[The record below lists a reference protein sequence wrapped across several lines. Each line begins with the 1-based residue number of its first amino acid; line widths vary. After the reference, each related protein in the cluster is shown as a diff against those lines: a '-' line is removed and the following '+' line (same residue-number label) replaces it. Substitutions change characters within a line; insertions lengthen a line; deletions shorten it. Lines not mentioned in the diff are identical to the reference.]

1 MAGLRLLIKDEAG
14 NVRTLSDNAYVGP
27 EQPINEDIVIWID
40 TTSGQPELKFKHN
53 NEWIYAG
60 GCPAYSEV
68 TTLNNVEPAK
78 FIKAELWSWN
88 SSELRFATIP
98 PAGTECH
105 IIAHNTSSNEITI
118 TIPAGENYVNMTD
131 DALTIDGDGYIEI
144 NAISDGSKLY
154 IRSIQ

>member
-27 EQPINEDIVIWID
+27 EQPTNEGIVIWID

-60 GCPAYSEV
+60 GCPVYSEV
-68 TTLNNVEPAK
+68 TTIDNVMPAN
-78 FIKAELWSWN
+78 FIKAELSA
-88 SSELRFATIP
+88 SSQFGFATIP
-98 PAGTECH
+98 VAGTECH

-131 DALTIDGDGYIEI
+131 DALTIGADGYIEI

-154 IRSIQ
+154 IRSI

>member
-1 MAGLRLLIKDEAG
+1 MARLKLLIKDAA
-14 NVRTLSDNAYVGP
+14 NKVYTLSDNVYVGP
-27 EQPINEDIVIWID
+27 EQPTDSGVLFWVD
-40 TTSGQPELKFKHN
+40 TTSGQSDLKFKRN
-53 NEWIYAG
+53 GWICVG

-105 IIAHNTSSNEITI
+105 IIAHNADSTPVTI